1 MPLRKHIFSHFTF
14 TEHSHPVITCS
25 ERQTYIKIKHCMY
38 CRIHVEDPWSK
49 SVSFLLQ
56 DTVELYLVFFL
67 CYLVLVPLQV
77 YAAMRQHHPVTRLFT
92 ASLILEFLALCLI
105 LLHVL
110 KFSLDGSGFQQLAVA
125 GDILDIL
132 SRVRNW
138 SMRSSKLL
146 LYICFYWRF
155 VSQGDLEHVNLKCCF

>member
-1 MPLRKHIFSHFTF
+1 MPLRKHIFSPFTCPA
-14 TEHSHPVITCS
+14 HSHPVICS
-25 ERQTYIKIKHCMY
+25 ERQTDIEYSYAACVN
-38 CRIHVEDPWSK
+38 CRICVEDPYSK
-49 SVSFLLQ
+49 SVPFLLQ

-132 SRVRNW
+132 SRVRN
-138 SMRSSKLL
+138 
-146 LYICFYWRF
+146 
-155 VSQGDLEHVNLKCCF
+155 

>member
-1 MPLRKHIFSHFTF
+1 M
-14 TEHSHPVITCS
+14 C
-25 ERQTYIKIKHCMY
+25 
-38 CRIHVEDPWSK
+38 VEDPYTK
-49 SVSFLLQ
+49 SVPFLLQ

-132 SRVRNW
+132 SRVRN
-138 SMRSSKLL
+138 
-146 LYICFYWRF
+146 
-155 VSQGDLEHVNLKCCF
+155 

>member
-1 MPLRKHIFSHFTF
+1 MLSISLQLMCAARNLKNPSL
-14 TEHSHPVITCS
+14 
-25 ERQTYIKIKHCMY
+25 
-38 CRIHVEDPWSK
+38 K
-49 SVSFLLQ
+49 SATSFLQ

-110 KFSLDGSGFQQLAVA
+110 KFSFDGTGIHQLAVA

-132 SRVRNW
+132 SRVRNRTIK
-138 SMRSSKLL
+138 SFRVYGNYLPILNRSS
-146 LYICFYWRF
+146 C
-155 VSQGDLEHVNLKCCF
+155 

>member
-1 MPLRKHIFSHFTF
+1 
-14 TEHSHPVITCS
+14 
-25 ERQTYIKIKHCMY
+25 MY

-132 SRVRNW
+132 SRVRN
-138 SMRSSKLL
+138 
-146 LYICFYWRF
+146 
-155 VSQGDLEHVNLKCCF
+155 

>member
-1 MPLRKHIFSHFTF
+1 L
-14 TEHSHPVITCS
+14 
-25 ERQTYIKIKHCMY
+25 
-38 CRIHVEDPWSK
+38 K
-49 SVSFLLQ
+49 STSLKNVPFLLQ

-105 LLHVL
+105 LLHVF
-110 KFSLDGSGFQQLAVA
+110 KFSLDGTGFHQLAVA

-132 SRVRNW
+132 SRVRNRTVK
-138 SMRSSKLL
+138 SYRFVNLL
-146 LYICFYWRF
+146 LQK
-155 VSQGDLEHVNLKCCF
+155 VGSQAG

>member
-1 MPLRKHIFSHFTF
+1 MP
-14 TEHSHPVITCS
+14 
-25 ERQTYIKIKHCMY
+25 
-38 CRIHVEDPWSK
+38 
-49 SVSFLLQ
+49 FLLQ

-138 SMRSSKLL
+138 SMKSSRLL
-146 LYICFYWRF
+146 LYILCYWRF
-155 VSQGDLEHVNLKCCF
+155 VSQGDLKHVTIKCCFLITTVNSVFS

>member
-1 MPLRKHIFSHFTF
+1 VPLRKHIFSPFTF
-14 TEHSHPVITCS
+14 TAHSHRVITCS
-25 ERQTYIKIKHCMY
+25 ERQTDIEYSYTACVN
-38 CRIHVEDPWSK
+38 CRMCVQDPYTK
-49 SVSFLLQ
+49 SVPFLLQ

-132 SRVRNW
+132 SRVRN
-138 SMRSSKLL
+138 
-146 LYICFYWRF
+146 
-155 VSQGDLEHVNLKCCF
+155 

>member
-1 MPLRKHIFSHFTF
+1 M
-14 TEHSHPVITCS
+14 
-25 ERQTYIKIKHCMY
+25 
-38 CRIHVEDPWSK
+38 
-49 SVSFLLQ
+49 
-56 DTVELYLVFFL
+56 ELYLVFFL

-138 SMRSSKLL
+138 SMKSSRLL
-146 LYICFYWRF
+146 LYILLLKVCFPRWYGTCDHKVLF
-155 VSQGDLEHVNLKCCF
+155 VNYYCKLSVLIKERPSLQMTEIHNEIFLCSVSLILSIQVFQPEYYLKWIPDTMVC